1 MPLYL
6 LTLIPVISYAIVD
19 VLLMTYE
26 SRVTHRVLVENGIT
40 LVGGRETVFDNDKLP
55 HDHQH
60 VRDDVADE
68 QTRVELDAV
77 LAT

>member
-1 MPLYL
+1 ML
-6 LTLIPVISYAIVD
+6 VD
-19 VLLMTYE
+19 VE
-26 SRVTHRVLVENGIT
+26 A
-40 LVGGRETVFDNDKLP
+40 VFDNDKLP

-77 LAT
+77 AGYVTT